1 MRPFQ
6 FRHVSLYSR
15 YTARRFT
22 TIRAASNALQ
32 IDQRLQVPSA
42 TVNEETQDVTAIDSL
57 LNIVKLRVN
66 PRFESIMPMRIP
78 SLWAEA
84 RLAIAH
90 EEEARSSVATNFHT
104 SLESLTDNLPPRNMH
119 DSYTQFILHFS
130 SDPNLLEEYVNASGG
145 IRTGKLM
152 EHLDSLAGSI
162 SYKHVLGPTKS
173 ELKVEEMGLY
183 IVTAGVERIDM
194 LRPLTSDRD
203 LRLSGQVIYTGRSSM
218 EVVVRIESVAS
229 RGTQEKDETILLGR
243 FSMVCR
249 NARTNQAYPVNPLI
263 ISTEAEKSL
272 FSIGQELKR
281 RRASLAQRSLSRVP
295 PSSQEAAALHQNY
308 LEFGESISQH
318 NYGHQQASPTVKTAH
333 YDFIGLGDSQD
344 SLSSAGLDYTA
355 ELVPMGETR
364 IERCMLMFPQE
375 RNVHQKIFGGY
386 LMRLAY
392 ELGFSNASMFCRGR
406 VRFLA
411 LDEISFKLPVPIGS
425 ILRLNSVV
433 LYDDFIKQR
442 EGNGEDNV
450 YQLVHVGVRANV
462 VDIKTGTEKT
472 TNEFR
477 FTWRSEEKLTR
488 VPGDHHVEAKKVRK
502 VVPKTYREAMLW
514 LEARRAVAVGDGI
527 RALTT
532 KRQQS
537 RF

>member
-1 MRPFQ
+1 
-6 FRHVSLYSR
+6 
-15 YTARRFT
+15 
-22 TIRAASNALQ
+22 
-32 IDQRLQVPSA
+32 
-42 TVNEETQDVTAIDSL
+42 
-57 LNIVKLRVN
+57 
-66 PRFESIMPMRIP
+66 
-78 SLWAEA
+78 
-84 RLAIAH
+84 
-90 EEEARSSVATNFHT
+90 
-104 SLESLTDNLPPRNMH
+104 MH

-218 EVVVRIESVAS
+218 EVVVRIESVAP

-249 NARTNQAYPVNPLI
+249 NAKTNQAYPVNPLI
-263 ISTEAEKSL
+263 ISTEAEKDL

-318 NYGHQQASPTVKTAH
+318 NYGHQH
-333 YDFIGLGDSQD
+333 

-433 LYDDFIKQR
+433 LYDDFIKER

-477 FTWRSEEKLTR
+477 FTWRSEEKLAR
-488 VPGDHHVEAKKVRK
+488 VPVNNHVEAKKVRK

-537 RF
+537 RS

>member
-1 MRPFQ
+1 MQ
-6 FRHVSLYSR
+6 LRHTFSLYRSNTAKSFFTSR
-15 YTARRFT
+15 C
-22 TIRAASNALQ
+22 ISNSLQ
-32 IDQRLQVPSA
+32 IPPQPPSA
-42 TVNEETQDVTAIDSL
+42 AVKGETQDVTAIDSL
-57 LNIVKLRVN
+57 LNIVKLRVD
-66 PRFESIMPMRIP
+66 PRFGSIMPMRIP

-84 RLAIAH
+84 RLTIAQ
-90 EEEARSSVATNFHT
+90 EEERTPITKSSEATT
-104 SLESLTDNLPPRNMH
+104 SPSSDDLPPRNMH
-119 DSYTQFILHFS
+119 DSYTEFVLPIA

-183 IVTAGVERIDM
+183 IVTAAVERIDM
-194 LRPLTSDRD
+194 LRPLTPSHD

-218 EVVVRIESVAS
+218 EVVVRIERIAS
-229 RGTQEKDETILLGR
+229 KEMPEKDETILLGR

-249 NARTNQAYPVNPLI
+249 NAKTNQAYPVGPLI
-263 ISTEAEKSL
+263 ISTEEEKTL
-272 FSIGQELKR
+272 FSIGHELKR
-281 RRASLAQRSLSRVP
+281 RRAFRAQRSLSRVP
-295 PSSQEAAALHQNY
+295 PSSQEAAALHENY
-308 LEFGESISQH
+308 LKFGAAISQH
-318 NYGHQQASPTVKTAH
+318 SYGHQQRSSEIKSVH
-333 YDFIGLGDSQD
+333 SDFTTLGDSNG
-344 SLSSAGLDYTA
+344 SSVLNGSNYIA

-406 VRFLA
+406 VRFLG

-425 ILRLNSVV
+425 ILRLNSVI
-433 LYDDFIKQR
+433 LYDDFLRQR
-442 EGNGEDNV
+442 EENGETNV
-450 YQLVHVGVRANV
+450 YQLVHVGVKANV

-477 FTWRSEEKLTR
+477 FTWRGEEKLFARGTTESMELQKS
-488 VPGDHHVEAKKVRK
+488 VKVRR

-514 LEARRAVAVGDGI
+514 LEARRAVTVGDEI
-527 RALTT
+527 RDLTV
-532 KRQQS
+532 KR
-537 RF
+537 FENI